1 MKNILMLL
9 ILVSSNLLADFVT
22 VSSQAINSDGTETTL
37 LNNFSASFSNLV
49 VSSTGTDTN
58 NYYDIP
64 IFVRTDT
71 NDAIVMTLTDIG
83 DVIHD
88 NTVDTMGL
96 SLSYNGTSIENGQ
109 SFNLLEANSGTRD
122 GSSSVGNIRVTVPS
136 VGVTQKVGDY
146 SLTISMDL
154 AGESTQNLPVTA
166 SVDLVAV
173 AGFEDVS
180 DKIGK
185 NFISPSSSID
195 FGSINLNQKNTIPK
209 DLFVRSNSND
219 DFTISFSTAKM
230 IHEDDNSYKL
240 NMKYYWNDVLFT
252 DNKKFIALTEP
263 NEGKTKVGTIKFETQ
278 IPTSTL
284 IAGAYSA
291 TINVTITME

>member
-1 MKNILMLL
+1 MLL